1 MSRGGHRREH
11 SVSISRDR
19 ERARERERY
28 GKERDSDTGADEDDL
43 KGMGVVR
50 SPSRRSATEVEGKD
64 DRVESDAWD
73 TKSRRLAALDRE
85 RARELQAEAAARQK
99 LSISYTAPC
108 TPIDSR

>member
-28 GKERDSDTGADEDDL
+28 GKERDSDTGADGDDL

-64 DRVESDAWD
+64 DRVESDAAD
-73 TKSRRLAALDRE
+73 KSRRLAALDRE